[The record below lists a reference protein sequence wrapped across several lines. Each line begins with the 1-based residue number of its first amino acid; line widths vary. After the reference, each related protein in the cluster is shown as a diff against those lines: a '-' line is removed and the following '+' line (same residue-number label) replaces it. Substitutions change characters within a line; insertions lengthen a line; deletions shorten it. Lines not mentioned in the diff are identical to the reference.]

1 MSRSP
6 ENTLIEQQQPQE
18 KFEDFFE
25 NVKFLS
31 SNLDSN
37 MTSDFTEY
45 LGENEI
51 KFEDYFLANLF
62 LSVIAN
68 KELPEQSAYKYFDTK
83 DNKIEKFV
91 ESMVINTQEKAS

>member
-6 ENTLIEQQQPQE
+6 ENMLIEQQPPQE

-45 LGENEI
+45 LGENNI

-62 LSVIAN
+62 QSIIAK
-68 KELPEQSAYKYFDTK
+68 KELPEQSDYKFFDTK
-83 DNKIEKFV
+83 DSKIEKFV
-91 ESMVINTQEKAS
+91 ESMVINIQEKAS